1 MPCGDQLQFQGIRD
15 GACCS
20 PPDLEVMDSR
30 CRLRHIFL
38 DTVNVNDKAQR
49 VDDNTTGGQRSLD
62 WHLQALETRHKP
74 AVKKSL
80 FKMKDLLLML
90 CLLGTS
96 FAVPIKQVYPQQAAA
111 TGLGSLSLETM
122 RQLGNLNGLNLL
134 SQFSRFGYGKPFTSL
149 WMHGLLP
156 PHSSFPWMQQR
167 EHETQQ
173 YEYALP
179 VHPPPLPSQQTLQP
193 QKSGQKSFLQS
204 SPAPDAAQHG
214 VPQPPLNQ
222 EQSHV
227 PPEDKGA
234 AQQLGLPLGNAG
246 RPEVSAWFLYSIKR
260 PEKQRRLRQAFKT
273 FIFSLRIQRYRCLGD
288 TSREPH
294 SRRTNQTRV
303 ACQGQPENGDYQKW
317 ILQVNW
323 RHQELCHTNTYSV
336 FSSVKMFPMGRLISQ
351 GPEQKTEKAPV
362 DPRMFYI
369 SYGANRLNAP
379 ARFGLLSSEEMMG
392 GRGTPMGYGAMFPG
406 MRSGFGGMPPN
417 PAMGGDFTLEH
428 DQPTGGN
435 KPPGLAE
442 GGAQDSPGPKG
453 NAGNLEKPA
462 FLPEEIPWA
471 QGGILSFPKGSIS
484 SLGGGPAGQI
494 KGFLR
499 GTSPTLEPGITP
511 GPSDITETFGTD
523 ITTPLGMLEEGPLDI
538 TIEPDTHHT
547 SVQGNESQQP
557 QIMQDVW
564 HFQEP

>member
-1 MPCGDQLQFQGIRD
+1 
-15 GACCS
+15 
-20 PPDLEVMDSR
+20 
-30 CRLRHIFL
+30 
-38 DTVNVNDKAQR
+38 
-49 VDDNTTGGQRSLD
+49 
-62 WHLQALETRHKP
+62 
-74 AVKKSL
+74 
-80 FKMKDLLLML
+80 MKDLLLML

-214 VPQPPLNQ
+214 VPLPPLNQ
-222 EQSHV
+222 EQSHMQ
-227 PPEDKGA
+227 PEDKGA
-234 AQQLGLPLGNAG
+234 GQQPGLPLGNAG
-246 RPEVSAWFLYSIKR
+246 RPEL
-260 PEKQRRLRQAFKT
+260 PEMDFAGQ
-273 FIFSLRIQRYRCLGD
+273 LGQ
-288 TSREPH
+288 S
-294 SRRTNQTRV
+294 
-303 ACQGQPENGDYQKW
+303 
-317 ILQVNW
+317 
-323 RHQELCHTNTYSV
+323 
-336 FSSVKMFPMGRLISQ
+336 MFPMGRLISQ
-351 GPEQKTEKAPV
+351 GPEQKAEKAPL
-362 DPRMFYI
+362 DPGMFYMP
-369 SYGANRLNAP
+369 YGANRLNAP

-406 MRSGFGGMPPN
+406 MKSGFGGMPPN

-435 KPPGLAE
+435 KSPGVAE

-453 NAGNLEKPA
+453 NPGNLEKPA

-471 QGGILSFPKGSIS
+471 QGGILSFPKGRIS
-484 SLGGGPAGQI
+484 SLGGGPAGQV

-499 GTSPTLEPGITP
+499 GTSPTPESGITP